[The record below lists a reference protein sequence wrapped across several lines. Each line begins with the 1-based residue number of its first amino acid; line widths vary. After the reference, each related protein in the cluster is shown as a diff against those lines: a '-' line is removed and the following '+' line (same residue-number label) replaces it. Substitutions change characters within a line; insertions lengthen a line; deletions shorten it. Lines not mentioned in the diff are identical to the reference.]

1 MTNRQY
7 DICTKIDN
15 KWTLKRILK
24 EFHLEDYSALQ
35 DELDDLKLDARCTFD
50 DNDPVSLDTRSQ
62 AAFEESRRD
71 RRYRL
76 IPVVISVISVFLALA
91 SALIALGAL
100 QLSSIE
106 IFGRPLSFL
115 EILGLFPKQ

>member
-7 DICTKIDN
+7 NICAKIDS
-15 KWTLKRILK
+15 KWTLKKILD
-24 EFHLEDYSALQ
+24 EFHLDDYIALQ
-35 DELDDLKLDARCTFD
+35 NELDDLKFDPRCTFD
-50 DNDPVSLDTRSQ
+50 DNAPVSLDTRSQ

-71 RRYRL
+71 RRYRS
-76 IPVVISVISVFLALA
+76 IPVWISAVSVALTIV

-106 IFGRPLSFL
+106 IFGRPLRFS
-115 EILGLFPKQ
+115 EILGLMPR

>member
-7 DICTKIDN
+7 DICTKIDS

-24 EFHLEDYSALQ
+24 EFHLEDYNALQ

-50 DNDPVSLDTRSQ
+50 DNDPVFLDTRSQ

-71 RRYRL
+71 RRYRC
-76 IPVVISVISVFLALA
+76 IPVIISVISVALTIV

-115 EILGLFPKQ
+115 EILGLFPK

>member
-15 KWTLKRILK
+15 KWPLKKILKRFSLSSDW
-24 EFHLEDYSALQ
+24 ELQ
-35 DELDDLKLDARCTFD
+35 NELDSLKLDSRSTLN
-50 DNDPVSLDTRSQ
+50 DNDPVFLDTRSQ

-106 IFGRPLSFL
+106 IFGRPLRFL
-115 EILGLFPKQ
+115 EILGLLPH

>member
-35 DELDDLKLDARCTFD
+35 DELDDLNLDARCTFD

-71 RRYRL
+71 RR
-76 IPVVISVISVFLALA
+76 
-91 SALIALGAL
+91 
-100 QLSSIE
+100 
-106 IFGRPLSFL
+106 
-115 EILGLFPKQ
+115 